1 MLKIGVLIPAEV
13 GRHGELLAD
22 ARALEA
28 AGAHALWIDEGA
40 RDPWMLA
47 ATLATVT
54 SRARL
59 GVTAPLRTE
68 VESLGARLRTLD
80 ELSRGR
86 AALRGPVEAV
96 GAVHALRPA
105 VERCQ
110 VFGDADPDRAAPFGR
125 LVDGLM
131 LASHAPDE
139 DRGRLE
145 RARAQAGPARSDAPL
160 ECWLRIKLPDS
171 HASWRRALVAYEATG
186 ADGLLV
192 PLDPRLV
199 DLLRRGDEEDD
210 RSDLTLSQG

>member
-1 MLKIGVLIPAEV
+1 VLKIGVLLPAVV

-28 AGAHALWIDEGA
+28 AGAHALWIDEGTH
-40 RDPWMLA
+40 DPWMLA

-54 SRARL
+54 SRARV
-59 GVTAPLRTE
+59 GVTAPLRIDAET
-68 VESLGARLRTLD
+68 LGPRLRTLD
-80 ELSRGR
+80 ELTRGR
-86 AALRGPVEAV
+86 AALRGTVATV
-96 GAVHALRPA
+96 GAAHALRPA
-105 VERCQ
+105 VDRCQ
-110 VFGDADPDRAAPFGR
+110 LFGDVDADGSAAFGQ
-125 LVDGLM
+125 LVDGVV

-145 RARAQAGPARSDAPL
+145 RVRAHAGPARSAAPL

-171 HASWRRALVAYEATG
+171 QASWRRALAAYEAAG

-199 DLLRRGDEEDD
+199 DLLRRVDEEDD

>member
-86 AALRGPVEAV
+86 AALRGPVEA
-96 GAVHALRPA
+96 G
-105 VERCQ
+105 
-110 VFGDADPDRAAPFGR
+110 
-125 LVDGLM
+125 
-131 LASHAPDE
+131 
-139 DRGRLE
+139 
-145 RARAQAGPARSDAPL
+145 
-160 ECWLRIKLPDS
+160 
-171 HASWRRALVAYEATG
+171 RRALP
-186 ADGLLV
+186 GL
-192 PLDPRLV
+192 R
-199 DLLRRGDEEDD
+199 
-210 RSDLTLSQG
+210 